1 MNHFYTLGWKLMML
15 NGYDV
20 YFAAPAEQGD
30 PDYVKFWERVQSK
43 REETVYNSVGE
54 GLKALQE
61 GQTVIH
67 ISERMLKRYFL
78 ERPYIQQPIKVFAK
92 AKPEFKT
99 IIVTLNSPLKPIFE
113 FGIRSLMQGGSSDRV
128 LSKWEGPELVEVPV
142 ETMVLNFG
150 QVILGFMITGM
161 ICLVAAIS
169 FLLELFWNRYKNDL
183 INTGKSIMDSDVRNY
198 ITGRIKVGTHKDEPL
213 LFQKRNKL
221 ERRLLK
227 SVSKRND
234 SFI

>member
-1 MNHFYTLGWKLMML
+1 ML

-20 YFAAPAEQGD
+20 YFAVPAEQGD
-30 PDYVKFWERVQSK
+30 PDYVKFWERVQNK
-43 REETVYNSVGE
+43 REETVYNAVGE
-54 GLKALQE
+54 GLMALKE
-61 GQTVIH
+61 GQAVVH

-92 AKPEFKT
+92 GKPEFKT

-150 QVILGFMITGM
+150 QVILGFMITGL
-161 ICLVAAIS
+161 ICFMAVLS
-169 FLLELFWNRYKNDL
+169 FLFEVFWKRYKDDLLNLRRSIADSNL
-183 INTGKSIMDSDVRNY
+183 INYARN
-198 ITGRIKVGTHKDEPL
+198 IIFIGNNNKEERL
-213 LFQKRNKL
+213 LFQKRNNL
-221 ERRLLK
+221 EKRLLR

-234 SFI
+234 SYI

>member
-1 MNHFYTLGWKLMML
+1 ML

-20 YFAAPAEQGD
+20 YFAVPAEQGD
-30 PDYVKFWERVQSK
+30 PDYVKFWERVQNK
-43 REETVYNSVGE
+43 REETVYNAVGE
-54 GLKALQE
+54 GLMALKE
-61 GQTVIH
+61 GQAVIH

-92 AKPEFKT
+92 GKPEFKT

-150 QVILGFMITGM
+150 QVILGFMITGL
-161 ICLVAAIS
+161 ICFMAVLS
-169 FLLELFWNRYKNDL
+169 FLFEVFWKRYKDDLLNLRRSIADSNL
-183 INTGKSIMDSDVRNY
+183 INYARNIIY
-198 ITGRIKVGTHKDEPL
+198 IGNSNKEERL
-213 LFQKRNKL
+213 LFQKRNNL
-221 ERRLLK
+221 EKRLLR

-234 SFI
+234 SYI

>member
-1 MNHFYTLGWKLMML
+1 MML

-20 YFAAPAEQGD
+20 YFAVPAEQGD
-30 PDYVKFWERVQSK
+30 PDYVKFWERVQNK
-43 REETVYNSVGE
+43 REETVYNGVGE
-54 GLKALQE
+54 GLTSLKE
-61 GQTVIH
+61 GQAVIH

-92 AKPEFKT
+92 GKPEFKT

-150 QVILGFMITGM
+150 QVILGFMITGL
-161 ICLVAAIS
+161 ICFMAVLS
-169 FLLELFWNRYKNDL
+169 FLFEVFWKRYKDDLLNLRRSIADSNL
-183 INTGKSIMDSDVRNY
+183 INYARNIIY
-198 ITGRIKVGTHKDEPL
+198 IGNNNKEERL
-213 LFQKRNKL
+213 LFQKRNNL
-221 ERRLLK
+221 EKRLLR

-234 SFI
+234 SYI

>member
-1 MNHFYTLGWKLMML
+1 MML

-20 YFAAPAEQGD
+20 YFAVPAEQGD
-30 PDYVKFWERVQSK
+30 PDYVKFWERVQNK
-43 REETVYNSVGE
+43 REETVYNGVGE
-54 GLKALQE
+54 GLTALKE
-61 GQTVIH
+61 GQAVIH

-92 AKPEFKT
+92 GKPEFKT

-150 QVILGFMITGM
+150 QVILGFMITGF
-161 ICLVAAIS
+161 ICFMAVLS
-169 FLLELFWNRYKNDL
+169 FLFELFWKRYKDDLLNLRRSITDSNL
-183 INTGKSIMDSDVRNY
+183 INYARN
-198 ITGRIKVGTHKDEPL
+198 IIDIGNNNKEERL
-213 LFQKRNKL
+213 LFQKRNNL
-221 ERRLLK
+221 EKRLLR
-227 SVSKRND
+227 SVSRRND
-234 SFI
+234 SYI

>member
-1 MNHFYTLGWKLMML
+1 MML

-20 YFAAPAEQGD
+20 YFAVPAEQGD
-30 PDYVKFWERVQSK
+30 PDYVKFWERVQNK
-43 REETVYNSVGE
+43 REETVYNAVGE
-54 GLKALQE
+54 GLMALKE
-61 GQTVIH
+61 GQAVIH

-92 AKPEFKT
+92 GKPEFKT

-150 QVILGFMITGM
+150 QVILGFMITGL
-161 ICLVAAIS
+161 ICFMAVLS
-169 FLLELFWNRYKNDL
+169 FLFEVFWKRYKDDLLNLRRSIADSNL
-183 INTGKSIMDSDVRNY
+183 INYARN
-198 ITGRIKVGTHKDEPL
+198 IIFIGNNNKEERL
-213 LFQKRNKL
+213 LFQKRNNL
-221 ERRLLK
+221 EKRLLR

-234 SFI
+234 SYI

>member
-1 MNHFYTLGWKLMML
+1 MML

-20 YFAAPAEQGD
+20 YFAVPAEQGD
-30 PDYVKFWERVQSK
+30 PDYVKFWERVQNK
-43 REETVYNSVGE
+43 REETVYNGVGE
-54 GLKALQE
+54 GLTALKE
-61 GQTVIH
+61 GQAVIH

-92 AKPEFKT
+92 GKPEFKT

-150 QVILGFMITGM
+150 QVILGFMITGL
-161 ICLVAAIS
+161 ICFMAVLS
-169 FLLELFWNRYKNDL
+169 FLFEVFWKRYKDDLLNLRRSIADSNL
-183 INTGKSIMDSDVRNY
+183 INYARN
-198 ITGRIKVGTHKDEPL
+198 IIFIGNNNKEERL
-213 LFQKRNKL
+213 LFQKRNNL
-221 ERRLLK
+221 EKRLLR
-227 SVSKRND
+227 SVSNRND
-234 SFI
+234 SYI

>member
-1 MNHFYTLGWKLMML
+1 MML

-20 YFAAPAEQGD
+20 YFAVPAEQGD
-30 PDYVKFWERVQSK
+30 PDYVKFWERVQKK
-43 REETVYNSVGE
+43 REETVYNGVGE
-54 GLKALQE
+54 GLTALKE
-61 GQTVIH
+61 GQAVIH

-92 AKPEFKT
+92 GKPEFKT

-150 QVILGFMITGM
+150 QVILGFMITGL
-161 ICLVAAIS
+161 ICFMAVLS
-169 FLLELFWNRYKNDL
+169 FLFELFWKHYKDDLLNLRRSITDSNL
-183 INTGKSIMDSDVRNY
+183 INYVRN
-198 ITGRIKVGTHKDEPL
+198 IIDIGNNNKEERL
-213 LFQKRNKL
+213 LFQKRNNL
-221 ERRLLK
+221 EKRLLR

-234 SFI
+234 SYI

>member
-1 MNHFYTLGWKLMML
+1 ML

-20 YFAAPAEQGD
+20 YFAVPAEQGD
-30 PDYVKFWERVQSK
+30 PDYVKFWERVQNK
-43 REETVYNSVGE
+43 REETVYNAVGE
-54 GLKALQE
+54 GLMALKE
-61 GQTVIH
+61 GQAVIH

-92 AKPEFKT
+92 GKPEFKT

-150 QVILGFMITGM
+150 QVILGFMITGL
-161 ICLVAAIS
+161 ICFMAVLS
-169 FLLELFWNRYKNDL
+169 FLFEVFWKRYKDDLLNLRRSIADSNL
-183 INTGKSIMDSDVRNY
+183 INYARN
-198 ITGRIKVGTHKDEPL
+198 IIFIGNNNKEERL
-213 LFQKRNKL
+213 LFQKRNNL
-221 ERRLLK
+221 EKRLLR

-234 SFI
+234 SYI

>member
-1 MNHFYTLGWKLMML
+1 ML

-20 YFAAPAEQGD
+20 YFAVPAEQGD
-30 PDYVKFWERVQSK
+30 PDYVKFWERVQNK
-43 REETVYNSVGE
+43 REETVYNAVGE
-54 GLKALQE
+54 GLMALKE
-61 GQTVIH
+61 GQAVIH

-92 AKPEFKT
+92 GKPEFKT

-150 QVILGFMITGM
+150 QVILGFMITGL
-161 ICLVAAIS
+161 ICFMAVLS
-169 FLLELFWNRYKNDL
+169 FLFEVFWKRYKDDLLNLRRSIADSNL
-183 INTGKSIMDSDVRNY
+183 INYARNIIY
-198 ITGRIKVGTHKDEPL
+198 IGNNNKEERL
-213 LFQKRNKL
+213 LFQKRNNL
-221 ERRLLK
+221 EKRLLR

-234 SFI
+234 SYI

>member
-1 MNHFYTLGWKLMML
+1 MML

-20 YFAAPAEQGD
+20 YFAVPAEQGD
-30 PDYVKFWERVQSK
+30 PDYVKFWERVQNK
-43 REETVYNSVGE
+43 REETVYNGVGE
-54 GLKALQE
+54 GLTALKE
-61 GQTVIH
+61 GQAVIH

-92 AKPEFKT
+92 GKPEFKT

-150 QVILGFMITGM
+150 QVILGFMITGL
-161 ICLVAAIS
+161 ICFMAVLS
-169 FLLELFWNRYKNDL
+169 FLFELFWKHYKDDLLNLRRSITDSNL
-183 INTGKSIMDSDVRNY
+183 INYARN
-198 ITGRIKVGTHKDEPL
+198 IIDIGNNNKEERL
-213 LFQKRNKL
+213 LFQKRNNL
-221 ERRLLK
+221 EKRLLR

-234 SFI
+234 SYI

>member
-1 MNHFYTLGWKLMML
+1 MML

-20 YFAAPAEQGD
+20 YFAVPAEQGD
-30 PDYVKFWERVQSK
+30 PDYVKFWERVQNK
-43 REETVYNSVGE
+43 REETVYNGVGE
-54 GLKALQE
+54 GLTALKE
-61 GQTVIH
+61 GQAVIH

-92 AKPEFKT
+92 GKPEFKT

-150 QVILGFMITGM
+150 QVILGFMITGL
-161 ICLVAAIS
+161 ICFMAVLS
-169 FLLELFWNRYKNDL
+169 FLFELFWKRYKDDLLNLRRSIADSNL
-183 INTGKSIMDSDVRNY
+183 INYARNIIY
-198 ITGRIKVGTHKDEPL
+198 IGNNNKEERL
-213 LFQKRNKL
+213 LFQKRNNL
-221 ERRLLK
+221 EKRLLR

-234 SFI
+234 SYI

>member
-1 MNHFYTLGWKLMML
+1 ML

-20 YFAAPAEQGD
+20 YFAVPAEQGD
-30 PDYVKFWERVQSK
+30 PDYVKFWERVQNK
-43 REETVYNSVGE
+43 REETVYNAVGE
-54 GLKALQE
+54 GLTALKE
-61 GQTVIH
+61 GQAVIH

-92 AKPEFKT
+92 GKPEFKT

-150 QVILGFMITGM
+150 QVILGFMITGL
-161 ICLVAAIS
+161 ICFMAVLS
-169 FLLELFWNRYKNDL
+169 FLFEVFWKRYKDDLLNLRRAITDSNL
-183 INTGKSIMDSDVRNY
+183 INYARN
-198 ITGRIKVGTHKDEPL
+198 II
-213 LFQKRNKL
+213 
-221 ERRLLK
+221 
-227 SVSKRND
+227 
-234 SFI
+234 

>member
-1 MNHFYTLGWKLMML
+1 MML

-20 YFAAPAEQGD
+20 YFAVPAEQGD
-30 PDYVKFWERVQSK
+30 PDYVKFWERVQNK
-43 REETVYNSVGE
+43 REETVYNGVGE
-54 GLKALQE
+54 GLTSLKE
-61 GQTVIH
+61 GQAVIH

-92 AKPEFKT
+92 GKPEFKT

-150 QVILGFMITGM
+150 QVILGFMITGL
-161 ICLVAAIS
+161 ICFMAVLS
-169 FLLELFWNRYKNDL
+169 FLFEVFWKRYKDDLLNLRRSIADSNL
-183 INTGKSIMDSDVRNY
+183 INYARN
-198 ITGRIKVGTHKDEPL
+198 IIFIGNNNKEEHL
-213 LFQKRNKL
+213 LFQKRNNL
-221 ERRLLK
+221 EKRLLR

-234 SFI
+234 SYI